1 MLLEPPS
8 VLDNSNYGPWSLQ
21 TALAYRRQYIIRRKA
36 CMNDMVVGILGLA
49 AIAAT
54 VISLTRSRML
64 PAMAFILWPSL
75 LALAMVAG
83 GRCGF
88 ADIEAMIKAGFA
100 STSPTAALFV
110 FSVLFFGIMTDAG
123 MFDVLIK
130 KTHGT
135 DGG

>member
-54 VISLTRSRML
+54 VISLTRGKML
-64 PAMAFILWPSL
+64 PAMAFILWPPV
-75 LALAMVAG
+75 LAAAMVAS

-88 ADIEAMIKAGFA
+88 ADVEAMIKAGFA
-100 STSPTAALFV
+100 SIALPRFL
-110 FSVLFFGIMTDAG
+110 FSRCFSSAS
-123 MFDVLIK
+123 
-130 KTHGT
+130 
-135 DGG
+135 